1 MTTNFYSTNS
11 RPFSLVRNF
20 SPAVDR
26 YFSLKKNQRNPKAK
40 DSRPLQKI
48 IMKQM
53 EQNIDYKL
61 KLISCGIE
69 IQKNQWMRKI
79 QRVYGDKMFSRANKI
94 VIKDLEK
101 LHISGRDILAVSIN
115 DFDRKPRYVLS
126 STPLKSYSE
135 KNLNVKNLKSPELLQ
150 PKSKKAYGSLSKSTI
165 VY

>member
-1 MTTNFYSTNS
+1 
-11 RPFSLVRNF
+11 
-20 SPAVDR
+20 
-26 YFSLKKNQRNPKAK
+26 
-40 DSRPLQKI
+40 
-48 IMKQM
+48 MKQM